1 MNDITATM
9 ELAKQI
15 VNENP
20 DYDVDYLN
28 EMLNACT
35 VFGDSAPCD
44 LDELGIAC
52 DSIKRY

>member
-35 VFGDSAPCD
+35 VFGDSATCD
-44 LDELGIAC
+44 LDELGVAC
-52 DSIKRY
+52 DSIKKY